1 MESATFNVNIY
12 KSFSH
17 SAAGTVV
24 AIDPMTLVLVHRQDF
39 MMQSHHEIANRL
51 RPGDWAWGVSRISFK
66 AKHVVFISF
75 WHVST
80 CFNNAPMDPSLIPH
94 ISHLPTNPI
103 LDPGTS
109 IEAFHDAL
117 QLLHFWSLDVK
128 KSIGWTTRKKTRRRD
143 SSYVT
148 AKPSLKPTASSSH
161 LNIGAPTGKRRFRA
175 WKPTIFWGAKW

>member
-1 MESATFNVNIY
+1 MEVCPKFYSRTHGQAFNVTFNVNIY

-51 RPGDWAWGVSRISFK
+51 RPGDWAWGVSRKSFK
-66 AKHVVFISF
+66 TKHVVFISF

-103 LDPGTS
+103 LDPRDIHRGVPRCIATS
-109 IEAFHDAL
+109 AL
-117 QLLHFWSLDVK
+117 
-128 KSIGWTTRKKTRRRD
+128 
-143 SSYVT
+143 
-148 AKPSLKPTASSSH
+148 LKPRSVRTLSRNPSVGQPEKKQGEEIRVM
-161 LNIGAPTGKRRFRA
+161 LQQNPP
-175 WKPTIFWGAKW
+175 WN